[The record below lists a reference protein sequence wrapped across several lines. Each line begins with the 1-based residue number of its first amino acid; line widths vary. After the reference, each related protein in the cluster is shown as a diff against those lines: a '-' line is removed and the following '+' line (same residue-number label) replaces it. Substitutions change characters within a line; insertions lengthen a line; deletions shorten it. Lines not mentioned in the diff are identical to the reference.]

1 MLKSIKKG
9 EVIIYVIAL
18 MLVAAGYLNYTSN
31 ENNNTVETYSENIAN
46 IGDAVLVSNNDVND
60 IQDNTTNSNKTEETN
75 AQSEEKEDENNNNN
89 NIDNSQIAPNEE
101 NKETSAE
108 IKENKNED
116 NKDSD
121 YFTASKLE
129 RDTMYANMI
138 SSYTAIIQ
146 NNNIDDTQKSI
157 ANQEIAK
164 INNNKN
170 AIMICENLLTTK
182 GFNKC
187 VMFINNS
194 SINVVVGNEE
204 ELSKEKVAQIQNV
217 VSRELN
223 AKIENIHISQN
234 NN

>member
-9 EVIIYVIAL
+9 EVIIYVVAL

-60 IQDNTTNSNKTEETN
+60 IQDNTTNSNETKETN
-75 AQSEEKEDENNNNN
+75 AQSEEKEDENNIN
-89 NIDNSQIAPNEE
+89 NIDNSQIVPNEE
-101 NKETSAE
+101 SKETSAE

-138 SSYTAIIQ
+138 SSYTAIIE
-146 NNNIDDTQKSI
+146 NSNIDDTQKSI

-170 AIMICENLLTTK
+170 AIMICENLLSTK

-194 SINVVVGNEE
+194 SINVVVGDEE

-223 AKIENIHISQN
+223 AEIENIHISQN

>member
-60 IQDNTTNSNKTEETN
+60 IQDNITNSNETEETN
-75 AQSEEKEDENNNNN
+75 AQNEEKEDEHNN
-89 NIDNSQIAPNEE
+89 NIDNSQIVPNEE

-157 ANQEIAK
+157 ANQEIAI

>member
-9 EVIIYVIAL
+9 EVIIYVVAL

-60 IQDNTTNSNKTEETN
+60 IQDNTTNSNETKETN
-75 AQSEEKEDENNNNN
+75 AQSEEKEDENNIN
-89 NIDNSQIAPNEE
+89 NIDNSQIVPNEE
-101 NKETSAE
+101 SKETSAE

-138 SSYTAIIQ
+138 SSYTAIIE
-146 NNNIDDTQKSI
+146 NSNIDDTQKSI

-170 AIMICENLLTTK
+170 AIMICENLLSTK

-194 SINVVVGNEE
+194 SINVVVGDEE

-223 AKIENIHISQN
+223 AEIENIHISQN
-234 NN
+234 N